1 MKTRVCFS
9 LADLLSVLNCVNR
22 KIKMQVD
29 WLLLISLFPD
39 SLDDFTALLTADIV
53 IANIGGT
60 MFLFNSKRH

>member
-39 SLDDFTALLTADIV
+39 SLDDFTALY
-53 IANIGGT
+53 
-60 MFLFNSKRH
+60 

>member
-9 LADLLSVLNCVNR
+9 PADLLSVLNCVNR

-39 SLDDFTALLTADIV
+39 SLDDFTALY
-53 IANIGGT
+53 
-60 MFLFNSKRH
+60 